1 MIINIQTLTKQ
12 DTLDFDKEINLSLTS
27 LRLLS
32 NVTDYKARVY
42 GTIHKDGELFTVN
55 GFVDVSLVLICD
67 RCMNAFEYPLH
78 ATLDDQFSNDETHY
92 LEDEDIKRVTRS
104 SIDLSDSILESIAMA
119 MPMKALC
126 EADCNG
132 ICVKCGTN
140 LNKSTCEC
148 EKADIDPR
156 LEALKDI
163 FCLNSKE

>member
-12 DTLDFDKEINLSLTS
+12 DTLEFDKEVEISLPN

-32 NVTDYKARVY
+32 KVTDYKARVY
-42 GTIHKDGELFTVN
+42 GTIEKSQELYTVT
-55 GFVDVSLVLICD
+55 GYVDVTLQMICD
-67 RCMNAFEYPLH
+67 RCMRTFDYPLH
-78 ATLDDQFSNDETHY
+78 AILDDQFSNSEKTL
-92 LEDEDIKRVTRS
+92 LEDEDIKRVTKS

-126 EADCNG
+126 KDDCNG
-132 ICVKCGTN
+132 MCLKCGAN
-140 LNKSTCEC
+140 LNEDTCTC
-148 EKADIDPR
+148 DKADIDPR

>member
-12 DTLDFDKEINLSLTS
+12 DTLDFDEEVQLSLTK

-42 GTIHKDGELFTVN
+42 GTVHKEGNLFTVK
-55 GFVDVSLVLICD
+55 GDVDVTLIMICD
-67 RCMNAFEYPLH
+67 RCMNAFDYPLH
-78 ATLDDQFSNDETHY
+78 ATLDDQFSNDEAHY
-92 LEDEDIKRVTRS
+92 LEDEDIKRVTKS

-126 EADCNG
+126 GADCKG
-132 ICVKCGTN
+132 MCLECGAN
-140 LNKSTCEC
+140 LNQNTCEC
-148 EKADIDPR
+148 EKSDIDPR

-163 FCLNSKE
+163 FCLNSKK

>member
-12 DTLDFDKEINLSLTS
+12 DTLEFDEEVQISLTN

-32 NVTDYKARVY
+32 KVTDYKARVY
-42 GTIHKDGELFTVN
+42 GTIEKRQELFAVT
-55 GFVDVSLVLICD
+55 GYVDVTLEMICD
-67 RCMNAFEYPLH
+67 RCMRTFEYPLH
-78 ATLDDQFSNDETHY
+78 AILDDQFSNSEQLL

-119 MPMKALC
+119 MPMKAVCKDNCKGMCL
-126 EADCNG
+126 
-132 ICVKCGTN
+132 KCGAN
-140 LNKSTCEC
+140 LNVDTCTC